1 MFEVV
6 GIRPEILKKA
16 KRVQVINVEETPK
29 RINVHM
35 VYIDSEGRH
44 EHTVDWDKFINPTVN
59 IQDALWCD
67 CTACSSFNIKTK
79 EWCRLKTRAAQELI
93 KRGFWPK
100 MVERYLY
107 GDDKVD

>member
-16 KRVQVINVEETPK
+16 KKVIVTKFDVQQKTIF
-29 RINVHM
+29 IDM
-35 VYIDSEGRH
+35 VWIDSDGRH
-44 EHTVDWDKFINPTVN
+44 EHTVSCDRSVNPTVN
-59 IQDALWCD
+59 ILDALWCD
-67 CTACSSFNIKTK
+67 CTTCSSFNIKTK

-93 KRGFWPK
+93 SRKFWPK

-107 GDDKVD
+107 GDDKVG

>member
-6 GIRPEILKKA
+6 GISKEILRKA
-16 KRVQVINVEETPK
+16 KRVQVIDVEETPK

-35 VYIDSEGRH
+35 VYIDTEGRH
-44 EHTVDWDKFINPTVN
+44 EHVVDWDKSINPMIN

-67 CTACSSFNIKTK
+67 CYACSSFKIKTK

-93 KRGFWPK
+93 KLKFWPK
-100 MVERYLY
+100 QVERYIY
-107 GDDKVD
+107 GDAADG